1 MLKTFKHI
9 KNSKLKDNKS
19 NFSKAIRFDEIHT
32 NEKQNNLDRMMQLVN
47 KDIKRIKNKN
57 KHLKTCPVCQ
67 GSNLRFFVKK
77 YEFKM
82 DKCQSCGLIFC
93 NPYPSKQQIYHYYNS
108 EMKKFENDF
117 FKKSFENRL
126 NIFYP
131 RIEIIKK
138 YRKSGKI
145 LDIGSSIGVFLEA
158 LNRFEHNFQLTCCDI
173 DKDSCDKLKKRYPKV
188 DVINSDFVDIEKKP
202 EYDIITMWD
211 TVEHIV
217 DQNLLFNCVKKMLR
231 KDGLFFFSTPNTD
244 SFEWIVANTEHVQL
258 LPPGHVNLL
267 NIKSISKLLKNNGF
281 SLKNYFTLNPSLD
294 VDYVLKLKNKENAN
308 RISQENYLVSLLSN
322 QKFRVDFEKILKKH
336 KKAGNILVIAQNT
349 IEKSIN

>member
-1 MLKTFKHI
+1 MLKTFKDF
-9 KNSKLKDNKS
+9 KNNKLKKNKS

-32 NEKQNNLDRMMQLVN
+32 NEKQTNLDRMMKLVN
-47 KDIKRIKNKN
+47 NDVKKIKNKN
-57 KHLKTCPVCQ
+57 KKLKTCPVCQ
-67 GSNLRFFVKK
+67 DSKLRFFVKK
-77 YEFKM
+77 YEFEM
-82 DKCQSCGLIFC
+82 DKCESCGLIFC

-117 FKKSFENRL
+117 FIESFENRL

-131 RIEIIKK
+131 RIKIIKK

-158 LNRFEHNFQLTCCDI
+158 LKRVEHNFQLTCCDI
-173 DKDSCDKLKKRYPKV
+173 DKDSCNKLRNRYPKV
-188 DVINSDFVDIEKKP
+188 DVINSDFVDIKKIP
-202 EYDIITMWD
+202 YYDIITMWD

-217 DQNLLFNCVKKMLR
+217 DQNFLFNSVKKMLK

-244 SFEWIVANTEHVQL
+244 SFEWMVANTEHVQL

-267 NIKSISKLLKNNGF
+267 NIKSISTLLKNNGF

-294 VDYVLKLKNKENAN
+294 VDYVLKLKNKESKSNV
-308 RISQENYLVSLLSN
+308 RHENYLCSLLSDN
-322 QKFRVDFEKILKKH
+322 KFRTDFERILKKH
-336 KKAGNILVIAQNT
+336 RKAGNILIVAQ
-349 IEKSIN
+349 KR

>member
-1 MLKTFKHI
+1 MLKTFKDI
-9 KNSKLKDNKS
+9 KNNKLKENKS

-32 NEKQNNLDRMMQLVN
+32 NEKQTNLDRMMKLVN
-47 KDIKRIKNKN
+47 NDVKKIKNKN
-57 KHLKTCPVCQ
+57 KKLKTCPVCQ
-67 GSNLRFFVKK
+67 DSKLRFFVKK
-77 YEFKM
+77 YEFEM
-82 DKCQSCGLIFC
+82 DKCESCGLIFC

-117 FKKSFENRL
+117 FIESFENRL

-158 LNRFEHNFQLTCCDI
+158 LKRVEHNFQLTCCDI
-173 DKDSCDKLKKRYPKV
+173 DKDSCNKLRNRYPKV
-188 DVINSDFVDIEKKP
+188 DVINSDFVDIEKIP
-202 EYDIITMWD
+202 YYDIITMWD

-217 DQNLLFNCVKKMLR
+217 DQNLLFDSVKKMLK

-244 SFEWIVANTEHVQL
+244 SFEWMVANTEHVQL

-267 NIKSISKLLKNNGF
+267 NINSISTLLKNNGF

-294 VDYVLKLKNKENAN
+294 VDYVLKLKNKENKSN
-308 RISQENYLVSLLSN
+308 VRQENYLCSLLSDN
-322 QKFRVDFEKILKKH
+322 KFRTDFERILKKH
-336 KKAGNILVIAQNT
+336 KKAGNILVIAQ
-349 IEKSIN
+349 KR

>member
-1 MLKTFKHI
+1 MLKKLTDINNNKFKQI
-9 KNSKLKDNKS
+9 KSKC
-19 NFSKAIRFDEIHT
+19 SKAIRFDEIHT
-32 NEKQNNLDRMMQLVN
+32 NEKQLKLDRMMQLVN
-47 KDIKRIKNKN
+47 KDIKDIKNNN
-57 KHLKTCPVCQ
+57 KRLMKCPICQ
-67 GSNLRFFVKK
+67 DTNLIFFVKK

-93 NPYPSKQQIYHYYNS
+93 NPYPSKKQIYHYYNS

-173 DKDSCDKLKKRYPKV
+173 DKDSCAKLKNRYPKV

-217 DQNLLFNCVKKMLR
+217 DQNLLFNSVKKMLR

-322 QKFRVDFEKILKKH
+322 QKFRIDFEKILKKH
-336 KKAGNILVIAQNT
+336 KKAGNILVVAQNT
-349 IEKSIN
+349 TKDSIN

>member
-1 MLKTFKHI
+1 MLKTLI
-9 KNSKLKDNKS
+9 DTKNNKLIENKS

-32 NEKQNNLDRMMQLVN
+32 SEKQTNLERMMQLVN
-47 KDIKRIKNKN
+47 KDVKKIKNKN
-57 KHLKTCPVCQ
+57 KKLKTCPICQ
-67 GSNLRFFVKK
+67 DSKLRFFVKK
-77 YEFKM
+77 YEFEM
-82 DKCQSCGLIFC
+82 DKCESCGLIFC
-93 NPYPSKQQIYHYYNS
+93 NPYPSRKQIYHYYNS

-117 FKKSFENRL
+117 FINSFEKRL

-173 DKDSCDKLKKRYPKV
+173 DKDSCAKLKNRYPKV

-217 DQNLLFNCVKKMLR
+217 DQNLLFNSVKKMLR
-231 KDGLFFFSTPNTD
+231 KNGLFFFSTPNTD
-244 SFEWIVANTEHVQL
+244 SFEWMVANTEHVQL

-294 VDYVLKLKNKENAN
+294 VDYVLKLKNKEKAN

-322 QKFRVDFEKILKKH
+322 QKFRIDFEKILKKY

-349 IEKSIN
+349 TKDSIN

>member
-1 MLKTFKHI
+1 MLKTYKYK
-9 KNSKLKDNKS
+9 KNSKLKENKTNS
-19 NFSKAIRFDEIHT
+19 IKAIRFDEIHT
-32 NEKQNNLDRMMQLVN
+32 NEKQTNLDRMMQLVN
-47 KDIKRIKNKN
+47 EDVKKIKNNN
-57 KHLKTCPVCQ
+57 KKLKTCPVCQ
-67 GSNLRFFVKK
+67 DPNLIFFVKK

-82 DKCQSCGLIFC
+82 DKCENCGLIFC

-108 EMKKFENDF
+108 AMKKFENNF
-117 FKKSFENRL
+117 FLKSFENRL

-131 RIEIIKK
+131 RIDLIKK

-158 LNRFEHNFQLTCCDI
+158 LNRVEHNFRLTCCDI
-173 DKDSCDKLKKRYPKV
+173 DKDSCDKLKNRYPKI

-202 EYDIITMWD
+202 DYDIITMWD

-217 DQNLLFNCVKKMLR
+217 DQNLLFDSVKKMLR

-244 SFEWIVANTEHVQL
+244 SFEWMVANTEHVQL

-267 NIKSISKLLKNNGF
+267 NINSISTLLKNNGF

-294 VDYVLKLKNKENAN
+294 VDYVLKLKNKKNTSN
-308 RISQENYLVSLLSN
+308 VSQENYLVSLLSCH
-322 QKFRVDFEKILKKH
+322 KFREDFEKILKKH
-336 KKAGNILVIAQNT
+336 KKAGNILVVAQNKT
-349 IEKSIN
+349 QNSNN

>member
-1 MLKTFKHI
+1 MLKKFTDI
-9 KNSKLKDNKS
+9 NKNKLKQIKS
-19 NFSKAIRFDEIHT
+19 KSSKAIRFDEIHT
-32 NEKQNNLDRMMQLVN
+32 NEKQLKLDTMMQLVN
-47 KDIKRIKNKN
+47 KDIKDIKNNN
-57 KHLKTCPVCQ
+57 KRLMKCPICQ
-67 GSNLRFFVKK
+67 DTNLIFFVKK

-93 NPYPSKQQIYHYYNS
+93 NPYPSKKQIYHYYNS

-173 DKDSCDKLKKRYPKV
+173 DKDSCDKLKNRYPEV

-217 DQNLLFNCVKKMLR
+217 DQNLLFNSVKKMLR
-231 KDGLFFFSTPNTD
+231 KNGLFFFSTPNTD
-244 SFEWIVANTEHVQL
+244 SFEWIIANTEHVQL

-267 NIKSISKLLKNNGF
+267 NIKSISKLLENNGF
-281 SLKNYFTLNPSLD
+281 SLKKLLYFKPF
-294 VDYVLKLKNKENAN
+294 
-308 RISQENYLVSLLSN
+308 
-322 QKFRVDFEKILKKH
+322 FRC
-336 KKAGNILVIAQNT
+336 
-349 IEKSIN
+349 

>member
-1 MLKTFKHI
+1 MLKTFKDI
-9 KNSKLKDNKS
+9 KNNKLKENKS

-32 NEKQNNLDRMMQLVN
+32 NEKQINLDRMMKLVN
-47 KDIKRIKNKN
+47 NDVKKIKNKN
-57 KHLKTCPVCQ
+57 KKLKTCPVCQ
-67 GSNLRFFVKK
+67 DSKLRFFVKK
-77 YEFKM
+77 YEFGM
-82 DKCQSCGLIFC
+82 DKCESCGLIFC

-117 FKKSFENRL
+117 FIESFENRL

-158 LNRFEHNFQLTCCDI
+158 LKRVEHNFQLTCCDI
-173 DKDSCDKLKKRYPKV
+173 DKDSCNKLRNRYPKV
-188 DVINSDFVDIEKKP
+188 DVINSDFVDIEKIP
-202 EYDIITMWD
+202 YYDIITMWD

-217 DQNLLFNCVKKMLR
+217 DQNLLFDSVKKMLK

-244 SFEWIVANTEHVQL
+244 SFEWMVANTEHVQL

-267 NIKSISKLLKNNGF
+267 NIKSISTLLKNNGF

-294 VDYVLKLKNKENAN
+294 VDYVLKLKNKENKSN
-308 RISQENYLVSLLSN
+308 VRQENYLCTLLSDN
-322 QKFRVDFEKILKKH
+322 KFRTDFERILKKH
-336 KKAGNILVIAQNT
+336 KKAGNILVIAQ
-349 IEKSIN
+349 KR

>member
-1 MLKTFKHI
+1 MLKKLTDTY
-9 KNSKLKDNKS
+9 NNKLKKIKS
-19 NFSKAIRFDEIHT
+19 KCSKTIRFDEIHT
-32 NEKQNNLDRMMQLVN
+32 KEKQLNLDRMMQLVN
-47 KDIKRIKNKN
+47 KDVKNIKNKN
-57 KHLKTCPVCQ
+57 KRLMKCPICKA
-67 GSNLRFFVKK
+67 SNLIFFVKK

-93 NPYPSKQQIYHYYNS
+93 NPYPSKKQIYYYYNS

-117 FKKSFENRL
+117 FIKSFENRL

-138 YRKSGKI
+138 YCKSGKI

-158 LNRFEHNFQLTCCDI
+158 LNRLKHNFQLTCCDI
-173 DKDSCDKLKKRYPKV
+173 DKDSCDKLKNRYPKV
-188 DVINSDFVDIEKKP
+188 DVINSDFFDIEKKP

-217 DQNLLFNCVKKMLR
+217 DQNLLFNSVKKMLT

-244 SFEWIVANTEHVQL
+244 SFEWMVANTEHVQL

-267 NIKSISKLLKNNGF
+267 NIKSISKLLRNNGF

-294 VDYVLKLKNKENAN
+294 VDYVLKLKNKKNTN
-308 RISQENYLVSLLSN
+308 TICQENYLFSLLSN
-322 QKFRVDFEKILKKH
+322 QKFRADFEKILKKH
-336 KKAGNILVIAQNT
+336 KKAGNILVVAQNKT
-349 IEKSIN
+349 KNNIN